1 MEKNA
6 ESLGVKGEPYWD
18 FVEVDNYICP
28 ILHNQIN
35 LGNNVFHNLL
45 DYGNENIESL
55 SVDEDK
61 ARNSLLMIDS
71 SIEEMINLRDEF
83 DVSNEGKELSSL
95 KSNRRNDSTPI
106 INVSDDIINRDFRIE
121 ELSNKREILSN
132 NVNRIKRYKFKLKE
146 ILKEGRRKR
155 NRTEFGVED
164 KICTLLQIYHIK
176 REDWFGGAKLN
187 GVNCRRLM
195 EKNEEIINSIRDI
208 FIEMNKGTVSENN
221 IDIYCKYH
229 KQY

>member
-1 MEKNA
+1 MYQSRKKNA
-6 ESLGVKGEPYWD
+6 ESLGVKEEPYWD
-18 FVEVDNYICP
+18 CVEVDNYICP

-95 KSNRRNDSTPI
+95 KSNRRNDRTPI
-106 INVSDDIINRDFRIE
+106 INILDDIKIV
-121 ELSNKREILSN
+121 IL
-132 NVNRIKRYKFKLKE
+132 E
-146 ILKEGRRKR
+146 
-155 NRTEFGVED
+155 
-164 KICTLLQIYHIK
+164 
-176 REDWFGGAKLN
+176 
-187 GVNCRRLM
+187 
-195 EKNEEIINSIRDI
+195 
-208 FIEMNKGTVSENN
+208 
-221 IDIYCKYH
+221 
-229 KQY
+229 